1 MPASREPAPCFLR
14 AAAIMMTPMEENPLS
29 GREIIFEFHP
39 VGAYVRVSAID
50 AASLTE
56 IAIQGPVNAPQE
68 LLKRNALKRLEFVM
82 KKKGLL

>member
-1 MPASREPAPCFLR
+1 
-14 AAAIMMTPMEENPLS
+14 MMTGMGQDSLS

-56 IAIQGPVNAPQE
+56 IAIQGPTNAPQE

-82 KKKGLL
+82 KKKGIL

>member
-1 MPASREPAPCFLR
+1 
-14 AAAIMMTPMEENPLS
+14 MMADMANMDKDNPLA

-39 VGAYVRVSAID
+39 VGAYVRVAAVD

-56 IAIQGPVNAPQE
+56 ISIQGPANAPQE
-68 LLKRNALKRLEFVM
+68 MLKRNALKRLEFVM